1 MIRNIDVPLLFTSYT
16 KSEAAKDLMA
26 FTRAIKQH
34 EDRNTGSNKLIART
48 DQVKVEIEM
57 QLNPYRSNRPIRDF
71 EFDNNCD
78 TFYSNQ
84 FMTVVRKI
92 G

>member
-1 MIRNIDVPLLFTSYT
+1 MFQVHLSI
-16 KSEAAKDLMA
+16 KKCEA
-26 FTRAIKQH
+26 Q
-34 EDRNTGSNKLIART
+34 N
-48 DQVKVEIEM
+48 EM